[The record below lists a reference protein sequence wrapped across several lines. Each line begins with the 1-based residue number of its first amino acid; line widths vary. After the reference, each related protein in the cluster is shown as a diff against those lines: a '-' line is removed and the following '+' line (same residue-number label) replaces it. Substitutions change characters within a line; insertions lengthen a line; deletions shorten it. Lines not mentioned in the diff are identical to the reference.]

1 MDRVTAM
8 YRRILVPLENSAY
21 DQAIL
26 EHVAAVAHFCGAA
39 VLLVHVADGWVA
51 RTFQQLNLRE
61 SDEMKRD
68 LGYLEEVAARLAAD
82 GIEVD
87 ALLAGGDPSREIVQ
101 IAEREQCDLIA
112 MSTHGHRFISDLLYG
127 SVANEVRH
135 RSMIPVLLV
144 RGSPAAKPR

>member
-1 MDRVTAM
+1 M
-8 YRRILVPLENSAY
+8 
-21 DQAIL
+21 
-26 EHVAAVAHFCGAA
+26 AHSCGAA

-68 LGYLEEVAARLAAD
+68 LGYLDEVSARLAAD

-87 ALLAGGDPSREIVQ
+87 AVLAGGDPSREIVQ
-101 IAEREQCDLIA
+101 IAEREGCDLIA

-144 RGSPAAKPR
+144 RGSPRPRPVP

>member
-1 MDRVTAM
+1 M
-8 YRRILVPLENSAY
+8 YQRILVAVEHSPA
-21 DQAIL
+21 DRTIL
-26 EHVAAVAHFCGAA
+26 EHVTGLAQLTGASL
-39 VLLVHVADGWVA
+39 LLVHVADGWVA

-61 SDEMKRD
+61 SEEMERD
-68 LGYLEEVAARLAAD
+68 RGYLEEVAARLAAG

-87 ALLAGGDPSREIVQ
+87 AVLAGGDPSREIVQ
-101 IAEREQCDLIA
+101 IAEREKCDLIA

-144 RGSPAAKPR
+144 RGSPAPKRPT

>member
-1 MDRVTAM
+1 M

-21 DQAIL
+21 DRAIL
-26 EHVAAVAHFCGAA
+26 DHVTAMARTCGAA

-61 SDEMKRD
+61 SEEMERD
-68 LGYLEEVAARLAAD
+68 RGYLEEVAARLAAD

-87 ALLAGGDPSREIVQ
+87 AVLAGGDPSREIVQ
-101 IAEREQCDLIA
+101 LADREGVDLIA
-112 MSTHGHRFISDLLYG
+112 MSTHGHRFISDILYG

-135 RSMIPVLLV
+135 RSMVPVLLV
-144 RGSPAAKPR
+144 RGSPTPKPR